1 MSRRNMAV
9 EIRWF
14 YIGVVEDRSLIMLHV
29 DWKNVT
35 GVSEENTA
43 SLFSV

>member
-1 MSRRNMAV
+1 MWRRNTADV
-9 EIRWF
+9 IQWF
-14 YIGVVEDRSLIMLHV
+14 HIGVVEDGSLVMLHV

-35 GVSEENTA
+35 GVSEENIA